1 MPDWPS
7 VTRADERRMAQSL
20 RDGDPNALARICD
33 AYAARLYDYCH
44 ALLRDHDSAAYALHD
59 ALVAAHAHIAEL
71 REPEHFRGWLY
82 ALARDESLRLLN
94 APDRPVERH
103 EAPSVEEPFIDAG
116 QHARRQ
122 ETRELVHSALS
133 GLTGRQR
140 EAVDLTTRHELDTRE
155 LSGILGL
162 SAEETVELVDQAH
175 GLLDDALAAALIA
188 RTGRERCP
196 SVAAL
201 VETWEWP
208 LTPTAC
214 RKLIRHIGTC
224 PTCGDLRRHGAS
236 ITGLLQVLPVAL
248 MPAELPERVLATV
261 TEPDLADERAEI
273 AELAGPF
280 DVWGWP
286 VSAGGGPGRAAAG
299 KKSAQL
305 WPAVAAAACVIGMVG
320 AGFMWMPRST
330 GQGARG
336 LPSPGAAVPA
346 ISEPVNVAPSEP
358 ESESPTPSP
367 RLSTSSPAVPPATTR
382 PPPRPRP
389 TSPVPRPSTTRPS
402 PRPRP
407 GMLTVAGCGD
417 IGLETS
423 CVLRVTAVGGPVA
436 WRVAGAEGV
445 TAAGSGRLPAGRYDF
460 VRVTRPECTP
470 GDEGRAGTVSFS
482 PNGSA
487 AVSWACEGA

>member
-1 MPDWPS
+1 
-7 VTRADERRMAQSL
+7 MAQSL
-20 RDGDPNALARICD
+20 RDGDPDALARICD

-59 ALVAAHAHIAEL
+59 ALIAAHAHVAGL

-82 ALARDESLRLLN
+82 ALVRSESLHRLN

-103 EAPSVEEPFIDAG
+103 EAPAVEDLFTGAEER
-116 QHARRQ
+116 ARRE

-140 EAVDLTTRHELDTRE
+140 EAVDLTTRHELDTGE
-155 LSGILGL
+155 LSGVLGL
-162 SAEETVELVDQAH
+162 SAEEAAELAEQAH
-175 GLLDDALAAALIA
+175 GVLDDALAAALIA
-188 RTGRERCP
+188 RTGRESCP

-224 PTCGDLRRHGAS
+224 PTCGDLRRRGAS
-236 ITGLLQVLPVAL
+236 VTGLLEVLPVAL
-248 MPAELPERVLATV
+248 MPAWLPERVLTTATD
-261 TEPDLADERAEI
+261 PDLADERAEI

-286 VSAGGGPGRAAAG
+286 VHADDGDRRAAAG
-299 KKSAQL
+299 RRTAQL
-305 WPAVAAAACVIGMVG
+305 WPAVAAAACVIAMVG
-320 AGFMWMPRST
+320 AGFLWMPRST
-330 GQGARG
+330 GQGAHG
-336 LPSPGAAVPA
+336 VPSPGAAAPA
-346 ISEPVNVAPSEP
+346 ISDPVNVAPSEP
-358 ESESPTPSP
+358 ETEPPTPTP
-367 RLSTSSPAVPPATTR
+367 RPSTSSSSPAVPRTTVR
-382 PPPRPRP
+382 PPRPRP
-389 TSPVPRPSTTRPS
+389 TRPVPKPSTTRPS

-407 GMLTVAGCGD
+407 GTLTVTGCGD
-417 IGLETS
+417 IGSGTS
-423 CVLRVTAVGGPVA
+423 CDLTVTAVGGPVI

-445 TAAGSGRLPAGRYDF
+445 TAAGSGRLLAGGQSS
-460 VRVTRPECTP
+460 VHVTRPDCAPQEER
-470 GDEGRAGTVSFS
+470 GSGSVSFS

-487 AVSWACEGA
+487 AVSWVCKGA